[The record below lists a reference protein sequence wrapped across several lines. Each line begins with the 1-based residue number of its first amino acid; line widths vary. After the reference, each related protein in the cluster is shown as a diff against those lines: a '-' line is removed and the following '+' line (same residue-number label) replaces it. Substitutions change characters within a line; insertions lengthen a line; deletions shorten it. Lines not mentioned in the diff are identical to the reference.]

1 MTFID
6 DDKPKRPASH
16 DVGSD
21 LSSLSIEELEQR
33 IALLQDE
40 IARLETEKQKKAV
53 DRRTADSLFRL

>member
-40 IARLETEKQKKAV
+40 IARLGTEKQKKAV
-53 DRRTADSLFRL
+53 DRRAADSLFRL

>member
-6 DDKPKRPASH
+6 NDKPKRPTSH

-33 IALLQDE
+33 IVLLKDE
-40 IARLETEKQKKAV
+40 MARLETEKQKKAV
-53 DRRTADSLFRL
+53 DRRAADSLFRL

>member
-21 LSSLSIEELEQR
+21 LSALSIEELEQR
-33 IALLQDE
+33 ITLLQDE
-40 IARLETEKQKKAV
+40 IARLETEKRKKAA
-53 DRRTADSLFRL
+53 DRLAADSLFRL

>member
-21 LSSLSIEELEQR
+21 LSALSIEDLEQR
-33 IALLQDE
+33 ITLLQDE
-40 IARLETEKQKKAV
+40 IARLETEKRKKAA
-53 DRRTADSLFRL
+53 DRLAADSLFRL

>member
-1 MTFID
+1 MTFTD

-40 IARLETEKQKKAV
+40 IARLETDKQKKAV
-53 DRRTADSLFRL
+53 DRRAADSLFRL